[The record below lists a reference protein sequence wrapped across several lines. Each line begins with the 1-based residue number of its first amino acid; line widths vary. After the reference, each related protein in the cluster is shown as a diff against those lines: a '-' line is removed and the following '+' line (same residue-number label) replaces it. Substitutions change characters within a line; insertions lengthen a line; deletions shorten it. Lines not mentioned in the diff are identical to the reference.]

1 MPKQENN
8 NVPEI
13 NLQDKFEEILAGQHA
28 YAESLIKKH
37 AWAKLEEFLN
47 EADPHEIASILE
59 DLDNTKSIIVFRLLG
74 EQEARAV
81 FAYLSPEDQEKILHA
96 FTDTEAAQLLS
107 TMDPDDRTK
116 LLGDLP
122 ADFVTK
128 LLRLLPVEERK
139 IANSL
144 LNYPEGS
151 AGRLMT
157 PKFVSLHEDLTA
169 EEALKLVKSQ
179 ASQKETIYT
188 CYVTNDHGVLTAS
201 VELEDIILAPEKK
214 RLKDFMKE
222 DPVSANTDADKEE
235 IARLIQYYDMIALP
249 ITDKHHRLV
258 GIITHDDIMDI
269 LQDEATEDFQRF
281 TGINPSEV
289 NYLSGSLLS
298 FILNRSGWVLVL
310 LLLAGFSQDMI
321 IRYGLLLHD
330 HWMELSLFFT
340 VLVGVGGNVGSQ
352 SSVLVIRGIATGEI
366 GKKDTPKLFW
376 RALVSGIAMGILL
389 ASVLVLRIFV
399 FKTGGEVKWIA
410 ALAMILIVTIANL
423 LGAMLPI
430 ILKKFKIDP
439 AVVSAPLISTLMD
452 LGGLILY
459 LEIARWFYY

>member
-13 NLQDKFEEILAGQHA
+13 NLQDKFEEILAGQRA

-269 LQDEATEDFQRF
+269 DRK
-281 TGINPSEV
+281 
-289 NYLSGSLLS
+289 
-298 FILNRSGWVLVL
+298 
-310 LLLAGFSQDMI
+310 
-321 IRYGLLLHD
+321 
-330 HWMELSLFFT
+330 
-340 VLVGVGGNVGSQ
+340 
-352 SSVLVIRGIATGEI
+352 SVV
-366 GKKDTPKLFW
+366 
-376 RALVSGIAMGILL
+376 
-389 ASVLVLRIFV
+389 
-399 FKTGGEVKWIA
+399 
-410 ALAMILIVTIANL
+410 
-423 LGAMLPI
+423 
-430 ILKKFKIDP
+430 
-439 AVVSAPLISTLMD
+439 
-452 LGGLILY
+452 
-459 LEIARWFYY
+459 

>member
-1 MPKQENN
+1 MPKQEHN

-13 NLQDKFEEILAGQHA
+13 NLQDKFEEILAGQRA
-28 YAESLIKKH
+28 YIESLIKKH

-47 EADPHEIASILE
+47 SADPHEIASVLE

-96 FTDTEAAQLLS
+96 FTDAEAANLLS

-139 IANSL
+139 IANNL

-157 PKFVSLHEDLTA
+157 PKFVSLHENLTA

-188 CYVTNDHGVLTAS
+188 CYVTNDEGVLTAS

-222 DPVSANTDADKEE
+222 DPVSATTDADKEE

-289 NYLSGSLLS
+289 NYLSGSLWS

-321 IRYGLLLHD
+321 IRYGALLEH

-366 GKKDTPKLFW
+366 GKKDTAKLFW
-376 RALVSGIAMGILL
+376 RALVSGVAMGLLL
-389 ASVLVLRIFV
+389 ASVLVLRILL

-410 ALAMILIVTIANL
+410 ALAMVLIVTVANL

>member
-1 MPKQENN
+1 MPKQEHNN
-8 NVPEI
+8 IPEI
-13 NLQDKFEEILAGQHA
+13 NLQDKFEEILAGQRA

-37 AWAKLEEFLN
+37 SWAKLEEFLN

-59 DLDNTKSIIVFRLLG
+59 ELDNTKSIIVFRLLG
-74 EQEARAV
+74 EQVARDV

-96 FTDTEAAQLLS
+96 FTDAEAAQLLS
-107 TMDPDDRTK
+107 MMDPDDRTK

-188 CYVTNDHGVLTAS
+188 CYVTNNHGVLTAS

-249 ITDKHHRLV
+249 ITDKYHRLV

-321 IRYGLLLHD
+321 IRYGALLHD
-330 HWMELSLFFT
+330 YWMELSLFFT

-366 GKKDTPKLFW
+366 GKKDTVTLFW

-389 ASVLVLRIFV
+389 ASVLILRIFV
-399 FKTGGEVKWIA
+399 FKTGSQVKWIA
-410 ALAMILIVTIANL
+410 SLAMVLIVTIANL

-459 LEIARWFYY
+459 LEIARWFYF